1 MDSQRSC
8 AYPLWPIMR
17 KPFLLL
23 ELASLLFCV
32 ACGTGANAGFGNST
46 IGNFSDSDLSGQYAY
61 QINGYDVSGGA
72 FFREAGSF
80 TADGKGDITAGEDDI
95 AESTSITS
103 NATTGSYSVSADGT
117 GLITL
122 NLPTS
127 GDQISF
133 AITSITPAKTYLA
146 VNAVASGFPVNGSGV
161 AVLQSSSAISI
172 VPSGTFVFTQHNISA
187 TQGSSSN
194 VGRFAVSGGAV
205 SGNEDV
211 NRAGALN
218 SLTITGGLFNT
229 PDSNGRGTGNF
240 VDSLGVTSG
249 FIYYVVDSTHMFF
262 LANPAG
268 SSGTSATGIG
278 LGQAVG
284 QSGTFTTSTFS
295 GGYAFS
301 SRADDSFSV
310 DGTSTVGSF
319 TAGGDGTISA
329 GLLDSDQDGNPVSS
343 VAFTGAYTI
352 ASNGRAVVT
361 INPTGGTSY
370 QQTFWMASPS
380 LAFFLTND
388 STIEE
393 DGVATAQQLSSFS
406 ASTLSGQYGLVMGGF
421 NGNGAFDRVGTL
433 HWDGTSKLSLN
444 EFANSAGSGN
454 TSGILS
460 GTYSVTNS
468 SNGRV
473 TGSINNVSNN
483 FVFYMI
489 SASDGYVL
497 QNDSGTE
504 VTGATN
510 LQQP

>member
-1 MDSQRSC
+1 MG
-8 AYPLWPIMR
+8 
-17 KPFLLL
+17 KPFLLIG
-23 ELASLLFCV
+23 LASLLLCLG
-32 ACGTGANAGFGNST
+32 CGTGANATFGNST
-46 IGNFSDSDLSGQYAY
+46 IGKFTDASLSGQYAY

-80 TADGKGDITAGEDDI
+80 TADGKGGISVGEDDL
-95 AESTSITS
+95 AEGTSITS
-103 NATTGSYSVSADGT
+103 NATAGTYSVSADGT
-117 GLITL
+117 GLITINL
-122 NLPTS
+122 NTS

-133 AITSITPAKTYLA
+133 AITSISPSKTYLA

-161 AVLQSSSAISI
+161 AVLQTPSAISA
-172 VPSGTFVFTQHNISA
+172 VPSGTFVFTQHNIS
-187 TQGSSSN
+187 TSQGSSSSL
-194 VGRFAVSGGAV
+194 GRFTVSGGAV

-218 SLTITGGLFNT
+218 SPTITGGLFNT

-249 FIYYVVDSTHMFF
+249 FIYYAVDATHLFF
-262 LANPAG
+262 LANPAA

-310 DGTSTVGSF
+310 DGASTVGSF

-329 GLLDSDQDGNPVSS
+329 GLLDSDVDGNPTSS
-343 VAFTGAYTI
+343 PVAFTGSYTM

-361 INPTGGTSY
+361 INPSGGTSY
-370 QQTFWMASPS
+370 QQTFWMASPAQ
-380 LAFFLTND
+380 AFFLTND

-393 DGVATAQQLSSFS
+393 DGVASAQQLSSFS
-406 ASTLSGQYGLVMGGF
+406 ASTLNGQFGLVMGGF
-421 NGNGAFDRVGTL
+421 DPNGAFDRVGTL
-433 HWDGTSKLSLN
+433 HWDGSSKLSLN
-444 EFANSAGSGN
+444 EFANNAGTGN

-489 SASDGYVL
+489 SGSDGYVL
-497 QNDSGTE
+497 QNDSSWEVSGT
-504 VTGATN
+504 TS